1 MTIKPEDLALN
12 GGPKAVDSLAGATE
26 PKIWTEE
33 LVELVSL
40 WTDDRQVQQQV
51 ADLVLGAQPKS
62 PVLFRYYNPE
72 SKVVEF
78 ETAFQEVFGCRH
90 ALGVNSGTSAL
101 IAAMVAC
108 GVGPGTEVIV
118 PAYTFFATTSAVVVA
133 KGIPVIAE
141 VDDSLT
147 LDPADVEAKI
157 TPQTVAIAPV
167 HMAGQATNMDAIMD
181 IARRHGLKVIE
192 DTAQAGGST
201 YKGKRLGTIG
211 DMGCFSLDY
220 YKTFV
225 SGEGGVVCTDDEW
238 LDMRAQ
244 SYHDTAAC
252 WRPDRYAKE
261 RRPGELFCGE
271 NYRMSELAAA
281 VALAQIRKVDER
293 CRKWRQVKQSIL
305 SKVFPQPGLHR
316 QPSHN
321 PEGEAAY
328 SLTFFAPTRELAQQ
342 VSQALAAE
350 GIGAGS
356 GYSDKVRDWHVYSY
370 WEQVLEQKTATDEGC
385 PFTCPYY
392 KGSAPASYSP
402 DMCPQTLD
410 WMSRAVRLSINGGWT
425 ESDCEKIAEAIN
437 KVAGVYLS

>member
-1 MTIKPEDLALN
+1 MATSSNDLAIN
-12 GGPKAVDSLAGATE
+12 GGPRAVEKFSGAAE
-26 PKIWTEE
+26 PKIWIEE
-33 LVELVSL
+33 LMELVDL
-40 WTDDRQVQQQV
+40 WTGDAETKRRV
-51 ADLVLGAQPKS
+51 AELVMAAEPKS
-62 PVLFRYYNPE
+62 PHLFRYYNPA

-78 ETAFQEVFGCRH
+78 ETAFKEVFGCRH

-141 VDDSLT
+141 VDDTLT
-147 LDPADVEAKI
+147 LDPADVERKI

-167 HMAGQATNMDAIMD
+167 HMAGMSCDMDALMD
-181 IARRHGLKVIE
+181 IARRHNLKVIE
-192 DTAQAGGST
+192 DTAQAGGAT

-225 SGEGGVVCTDDEW
+225 AGEGGVVCTDDEW
-238 LDMRAQ
+238 LDTRAQ

-261 RRPGELFCGE
+261 RQPGELFCGE

-281 VALAQIRKVDER
+281 VALAQIRKVDDR
-293 CRKWRQVKQSIL
+293 CRKWRQVKQRIL
-305 SKVFPQPGLHR
+305 AQVEPQPGLHR
-316 QPSHN
+316 QPSHD

-328 SLTFFAPTRELAQQ
+328 TLTFFAPTRELAGQ
-342 VSQALAAE
+342 VSKALAAE
-350 GIGAGS
+350 GVSAGG
-356 GYSDKVRDWHVYSY
+356 GYSDTVRDWHVYSY
-370 WEQVLEQKTATDEGC
+370 WEQILEQKTATPEGC
-385 PFTCPYY
+385 PFACPLYQG
-392 KGSAPASYSP
+392 KLPQYSP
-402 DMCPQTLD
+402 DMCPQTLE
-410 WMSRAVRLSINGGWT
+410 WMGRAVRIGINGGWT
-425 ESDCEKIAEAIN
+425 EQDCDNVAGAIN
-437 KVAGVYLS
+437 KVVGVYLG

>member
-1 MTIKPEDLALN
+1 MTTTAAALALN
-12 GGPKAVDSLAGATE
+12 GGPRAVDHLEGAAE

-33 LVELVSL
+33 LLELVDL
-40 WTDDRQVQQQV
+40 WTDDEAAKAQVRT
-51 ADLVLGAQPKS
+51 AVLAAEPRS
-62 PVLFRYYNPE
+62 PHLFRYYNPD
-72 SKVVEF
+72 SKVLEF
-78 ETAFQEVFGCRH
+78 EAAFKELFGCRY

-118 PAYTFFATTSAVVVA
+118 PAYTFFATVSAVVVA

-141 VDDSLT
+141 VDDTLT
-147 LDPADVEAKI
+147 LDVADVERKI

-167 HMAGQATNMDAIMD
+167 HMAGMSCNMDALMAL
-181 IARRHGLKVIE
+181 ARRHNLKVIE
-192 DTAQAGGST
+192 DTAQAGGAT
-201 YKGKRLGTIG
+201 YRGRRLGTIG

-238 LDMRAQ
+238 LDTRAQ

-252 WRPDRYAKE
+252 WRPDRYAQE

-281 VALAQIRKVDER
+281 VALAQIRKVDDR
-293 CRKWRQVKQSIL
+293 CRRWRQVKQRIL
-305 SKVFPQPGLHR
+305 SQLAPQPGLHR
-316 QPSHN
+316 QPSHD
-321 PEGEAAY
+321 EAGEAAY
-328 SLTFFAPTRELAQQ
+328 TLTFFAPTAELATQ
-342 VSQALAAE
+342 VSTALAAE
-350 GIGAGS
+350 GVGAGG

-370 WEQVLEQKTATDEGC
+370 WEQILERKTATAEGC
-385 PFTCPYY
+385 PFTCPFYQGQQNVY
-392 KGSAPASYSP
+392 TP

-410 WMSRAVRLSINGGWT
+410 WLSRAVRLGINGGWT
-425 ESDCEKIAEAIN
+425 ESDCDQIAAAIN
-437 KVAGVYLS
+437 KVAAVYLS

>member
-1 MTIKPEDLALN
+1 MAIRPEDLALN
-12 GGPKAVDSLAGATE
+12 GGPKAVDALEGVTE

-33 LVELVSL
+33 LLELIDL
-40 WTDDRQVQQQV
+40 WTDDEDTKRKVV
-51 ADLVLGAQPKS
+51 ELVLAAGPKS
-62 PVLFRYYNPE
+62 PYLFRYYNPD
-72 SKVVEF
+72 SKVVQF
-78 ETAFQEVFGCRH
+78 ETAFKKAFGCKH

-157 TPQTVAIAPV
+157 TPHTVAIAPV
-167 HMAGQATNMDAIMD
+167 HMAGMPCDMDAIVS
-181 IARRHGLKVIE
+181 IARSHNLKVIE
-192 DTAQAGGST
+192 DTAQAGGGT
-201 YKGKRLGTIG
+201 YKGKPLGTIG

-225 SGEGGVVCTDDEW
+225 SGEGGVLCTDDEW

-261 RRPGELFCGE
+261 RWPGELFCGE

-281 VALAQIRKVDER
+281 VALAQLDKVDDR
-293 CRKWRQVKQSIL
+293 CRRWRQAKQAIL
-305 SKVFPQPGLHR
+305 SRIQPRPGLHL
-316 QPSHN
+316 QPSHD
-321 PEGEAAY
+321 PDGEAAY
-328 SLTFFAPTRELAQQ
+328 TLTFFAPTPDLATQ
-342 VSQALAAE
+342 VAEALAAE
-350 GIGAGS
+350 GLGAG
-356 GYSDKVRDWHVYSY
+356 GTYSDRVRDWHVYSY
-370 WEQVLEQKTATDEGC
+370 WEQILEKKTATPEGC
-385 PFTCPYY
+385 PFSCPLY
-392 KGSAPASYSP
+392 KGDKNRYSA

-410 WMSRAVRLSINGGWT
+410 WMSRAVRIGIDGAWT
-425 ESDCEKIAEAIN
+425 DADCAKIAEAIN
-437 KVAGVYLS
+437 KVAAVYLSR

>member
-1 MTIKPEDLALN
+1 MTTKPEDLALN
-12 GGPKAVDSLAGATE
+12 GGPQAVDQLTGQAE
-26 PKIWTEE
+26 PKIWIEE
-33 LVELVSL
+33 LIELVDL
-40 WTDDRQVQQQV
+40 WTTDAETKRQV
-51 ADLVLGAQPKS
+51 AELVLAAEPRS
-62 PVLFRYYNPE
+62 PHLFRYYNPA
-72 SKVVEF
+72 SKVLEF
-78 ETAFQEVFGCRH
+78 ETAFKEMFGCRF

-108 GVGPGTEVIV
+108 EVGPGTEVIV

-141 VDDSLT
+141 VDDTLT
-147 LDPADVEAKI
+147 LDLADVERKI

-167 HMAGQATNMDAIMD
+167 HMAGMPCDMDGLLAL
-181 IARRHGLKVIE
+181 ARRHDLKVIE
-192 DTAQAGGST
+192 DTAQAGGAT
-201 YKGKRLGTIG
+201 YHGQPLGTLG

-225 SGEGGVVCTDDEW
+225 SGEGGVVCTNDEW

-271 NYRMSELAAA
+271 NYRLSELAAA
-281 VALAQIRKVDER
+281 VALAQLRKIEDR
-293 CRKWRQVKQSIL
+293 CRRWREVKQRIL
-305 SKVFPQPGLHR
+305 AQLAPQPGLHQ
-316 QPSHN
+316 QPSHD

-328 SLTFFAPTRELAQQ
+328 TLTFFTPTAELAQQ
-342 VSQALAAE
+342 VSAALAAE
-350 GIGAGS
+350 GLGAG
-356 GYSDKVRDWHVYSY
+356 GTYSDQVRDWHVYTY
-370 WEQVLEQKTATDEGC
+370 WEQIMEHKTATAEGC

-392 KGSAPASYSP
+392 EGTSHHYSP

-410 WMSRAVRLSINGGWT
+410 WMARAVRLGINAGWT
-425 ESDCEKIAEAIN
+425 ETDCDKIAEAIN
-437 KVAGVYLS
+437 KVAAVYLS